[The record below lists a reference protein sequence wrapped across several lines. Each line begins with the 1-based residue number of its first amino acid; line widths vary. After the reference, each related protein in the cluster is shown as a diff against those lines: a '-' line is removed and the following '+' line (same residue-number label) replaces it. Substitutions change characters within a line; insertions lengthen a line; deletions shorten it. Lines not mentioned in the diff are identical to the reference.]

1 MPFDAFLKLD
11 GIPGESQDDKHK
23 EWIELHSFS
32 MGIVQTAGGQRST
45 TGAATAGR
53 CDHMDLSIVKNLDK
67 TTPKLNLF
75 CCNGT
80 HIKKIELELCRATGD
95 KQLYYK
101 ITMGDCIITGVRPG
115 GSAKGGDTLPVEE
128 VSFNYGDIEWE
139 YTQTD
144 HKTGKPSGKV
154 ASKWSLVQNKGG

>member
-1 MPFDAFLKLD
+1 MFDCFLKLD

-32 MGIVQTAGGQRST
+32 MGVTQIVGGQRST
-45 TGAATAGR
+45 TGAASAGR
-53 CDHMDLSIVKNLDK
+53 CDHADLAVVKSLDK

-101 ITMGDCIITGVRPG
+101 ITMGDCIITSVRPG
-115 GSAKGGDTLPVEE
+115 GSAKGGDTLPLEE
-128 VSFNYGDIEWE
+128 VSFNYGEIEWE

-144 HKTGKPSGKV
+144 HKTGKASGKV

>member
-23 EWIELHSFS
+23 EWIELHSFA
-32 MGIVQTAGGQRST
+32 MGISQSSGGQRST

-53 CDHMDLSIVKNLDK
+53 CDHADLSIVKNLDK

-101 ITMGDCIITGVRPG
+101 VNMADCIITGVRPG
-115 GSAKGGDTLPVEE
+115 GSARNQDTLPLEE
-128 VSFNYGDIEWE
+128 VSFNYGEIEWE

-144 HKTGKPSGKV
+144 HKTGKPGGKV
-154 ASKWSLVQNKGG
+154 ASKWSLIQNKGG

>member
-1 MPFDAFLKLD
+1 MAFDCFLKID

-32 MGIVQTAGGQRST
+32 MGISQIVGGQRST
-45 TGAATAGR
+45 TGAATGGR
-53 CDHMDLSIVKNLDK
+53 CDHQDLSVVKNLDK

-101 ITMGDCIITGVRPG
+101 VTMLDNIITSIRPG
-115 GSAKGGDTLPVEE
+115 GSAKGGDSLPLEE
-128 VSFNYGDIEWE
+128 VSFNYGEINWE

-144 HKTGKPSGKV
+144 HKTGKPAGKV
-154 ASKWSLVQNKGG
+154 AAKWSLVTNKGA

>member
-1 MPFDAFLKLD
+1 MFDCFLKLD

-32 MGIVQTAGGQRST
+32 MGVTQIVGGQRST
-45 TGAATAGR
+45 TGAASAGR
-53 CDHMDLSIVKNLDK
+53 CDHADLAVVKSLDK

-75 CCNGT
+75 CSNGT
-80 HIKKIELELCRATGD
+80 HIKKVEMELCRATGD

-101 ITMGDCIITGVRPG
+101 VTLSDCLITSVRPG
-115 GSAKGGDTLPVEE
+115 GSAKGGETVPMEE
-128 VSFNYGDIEWE
+128 VTINYGEVNWE

-144 HKTGKPSGKV
+144 HKTGKPAGKV
-154 ASKWSLVQNKGG
+154 AAKWSLVQNKGG

>member
-11 GIPGESQDDKHK
+11 GIPGESQDAKHK
-23 EWIELHSFS
+23 EWIEIHSFS
-32 MGIVQTAGGQRST
+32 MGITQTAGGQRST

-53 CDHMDLSIVKNLDK
+53 CDHQDLSILKNLDK

-75 CCNGT
+75 CSNGT

-101 ITMGDCIITGVRPG
+101 ITMSDCIITGVRPG
-115 GSAKGGDTLPVEE
+115 GSAKGGDPMPLEE
-128 VSFNYGDIEWE
+128 VSFNYGAVAWE

-144 HKTGKPSGKV
+144 HKTGMASGKV
-154 ASKWSLVQNKGG
+154 ATKWSLVENTGG